1 MADSPIYQLP
11 VAPSLVGNE
20 RIPLDKSPF
29 GIAGSTCY
37 TTPTDI
43 ANFLASVTINGNLT
57 LGYLPVATGAKTLGD
72 SRIFQ
77 DGNIIKASSV
87 DGLAYLQVQNN
98 NNAFRTVN
106 GSGAGSGLYQ
116 RLTEHQFYWNNGL
129 GAIGWVVLDVN
140 STNILHTAKIILS
153 APTIN
158 TPSLTA
164 NRIIGTD
171 VNSNLV
177 ATNLQTSDLT
187 NLVPV
192 TIVFTAA
199 WSTQTLPDVS
209 TLFYFVNASNSTSKT
224 INLPAAPTANNYVVI
239 KDKKGDAGTFNIT
252 IQGNGK
258 LIDGVASIL
267 INGNNQAY
275 TLKYDGA
282 AWNLI

>member
-1 MADSPIYQLP
+1 MADSPIYLLNP
-11 VAPSLVGNE
+11 APALVGTE
-20 RIPLDKSPF
+20 RIPVDVAPF
-29 GIAGSTCY
+29 GVAGSTMFL
-37 TTPTDI
+37 TPTQI
-43 ANFLASVTINGNLT
+43 ATFLNTLFINGNLT
-57 LGYLPVATGAKTLGD
+57 LGYLPVATGTKTLSD

-77 DGNIIKASSV
+77 DGNIVSISSV
-87 DGLAYLQVQNN
+87 DGLASLQVKNN
-98 NNAFRTVN
+98 DNKFRTVGIN
-106 GSGAGSGLYQ
+106 GAGSGVYQ
-116 RLTEHQFYWNNGL
+116 TLAQHQFYWNNGL
-129 GAIGWVVLDVN
+129 GAIGYVVLDVN
-140 STNILHTAKIILS
+140 STNILHTSKIILS

-192 TIVFTAA
+192 TIVFTAN

-209 TLFYFVNASNSTSKT
+209 TLFYFVNASNSTAKT
-224 INLPAAPTANNYVVI
+224 INLPANPTANNYVVI
-239 KDKKGDAGTFNIT
+239 KDKKGDAATNNIT

-258 LIDGVASIL
+258 LIDGVSSIL

>member
-1 MADSPIYQLP
+1 MADSPIYLLNP
-11 VAPSLVGNE
+11 APALVGTE
-20 RIPLDKSPF
+20 RIPVDVAPF
-29 GIAGSTCY
+29 GVAGSTMFL
-37 TTPTDI
+37 TPTQI
-43 ANFLASVTINGNLT
+43 ATFLNSLFINGNLT
-57 LGYLPVATGAKTLGD
+57 LGYLPVAIGAKTIGD
-72 SRIFQ
+72 SRVFQ
-77 DGNIIKASSV
+77 DGNIVSISSV
-87 DGLAYLQVQNN
+87 DGLAFLQVKNN
-98 NNAFRTVN
+98 DNKFRTVDIN
-106 GSGAGSGLYQ
+106 GAGSGVYQ
-116 RLTEHQFYWNNGL
+116 TLAQHQFYWSNGL
-129 GAIGWVVLDVN
+129 GAIGYVVLDVN
-140 STNILHTAKIILS
+140 STNILHTSKIILS

-171 VNSNLV
+171 VNSNLT

-192 TIVFTAA
+192 TIVFTAN

-209 TLFYFVNASNSTSKT
+209 TLFYFVNASNSTAKT

-239 KDKKGDAGTFNIT
+239 KDKKGDAATNNIT

>member
-87 DGLAYLQVQNN
+87 DGLAYIQVQNN

-106 GSGAGSGLYQ
+106 GSGAGSGVYQ
-116 RLTEHQFYWNNGL
+116 TLAQHQLYWNNGL
-129 GAIGWVVLDVN
+129 GAIGYVILDVN

-153 APTIN
+153 APIIN

-224 INLPAAPTANNYVVI
+224 INLPAVPTANNYVVI

>member
-1 MADSPIYQLP
+1 MADSPIYLLP
-11 VAPSLVGNE
+11 AASSLAGTE
-20 RIPLDKSPF
+20 RIPLDVAPF
-29 GIAGSTCY
+29 GVSGSTSY
-37 TTPTDI
+37 ATLLQI
-43 ANFLASVTINGNLT
+43 ANYLNTLFLNGNLT
-57 LGYLPVATGAKTLGD
+57 LGYLPVATGAKTVGD
-72 SRIFQ
+72 SRVFQ
-77 DGNIIKASSV
+77 DGNIVSISSI
-87 DGLAYLQVQNN
+87 DGLAFLQVKNN
-98 NNAFRTVN
+98 DNKFRTVDIN
-106 GSGAGSGLYQ
+106 GAGSGLYQ
-116 RLTEHQFYWNNGL
+116 TLAQHQLYWNNGL
-129 GAIGWVVLDVN
+129 GAIGYVVLDVN

-171 VNSNLV
+171 ANSNLT

-209 TLFYFVNASNSTSKT
+209 TLFYFVNASNSTAKT

-239 KDKKGDAGTFNIT
+239 KDKKGDAATNNIT
-252 IQGNGK
+252 ISGNGK

>member
-1 MADSPIYQLP
+1 MADSPIYLLNP
-11 VAPSLVGNE
+11 VPALVGTE
-20 RIPLDKSPF
+20 RIPVDVAPF
-29 GIAGSTCY
+29 GVAGSTMFL
-37 TTPTDI
+37 TPTQI
-43 ANFLASVTINGNLT
+43 ATFLNSLFINGNLT
-57 LGYLPVATGAKTLGD
+57 LGYLPVAIGAKTIGD
-72 SRIFQ
+72 SRVFQ
-77 DGNIIKASSV
+77 DGNIVSISSV
-87 DGLAYLQVQNN
+87 DGLAFFQVKNN
-98 NNAFRTVN
+98 DNKFRTVDIN
-106 GSGAGSGLYQ
+106 GAGSGVYQ
-116 RLTEHQFYWNNGL
+116 TLAQHQFYWSNGL
-129 GAIGWVVLDVN
+129 GAIGYVVLDVN
-140 STNILHTAKIILS
+140 STNILHTSKIILS

-171 VNSNLV
+171 VNSNLT

-192 TIVFTAA
+192 TIVFTAN

-209 TLFYFVNASNSTSKT
+209 TLFYFVNASNSTAKT
-224 INLPAAPTANNYVVI
+224 INLPANPTANNYVVI
-239 KDKKGDAGTFNIT
+239 KDKKGDAATNNIT

>member
-1 MADSPIYQLP
+1 MADSPIYLLNP
-11 VAPSLVGNE
+11 APTLVGTE
-20 RIPLDKSPF
+20 RIPLDVAPF
-29 GIAGSTCY
+29 GVAGSTSY
-37 TTPTDI
+37 ATPNQI
-43 ANFLASVTINGNLT
+43 ATFLNSLFLNGNLT

-72 SRIFQ
+72 SRVFQ
-77 DGNIIKASSV
+77 DGNIVSISSV
-87 DGLAYLQVQNN
+87 DGLSFFQVKNN
-98 NNAFRTVN
+98 DNKFRTVDIN
-106 GSGAGSGLYQ
+106 GAGSEVYQ
-116 RLTEHQFYWNNGL
+116 TLAQHQFYWNNGL
-129 GAIGWVVLDVN
+129 GAIGYVVLDVN

-158 TPSLTA
+158 VPSLTA
-164 NRIIGTD
+164 NKIIGTD

-192 TIVFTAA
+192 TIVFTAN

-209 TLFYFVNASNSTSKT
+209 TLFYFVNASNSTAKT
-224 INLPAAPTANNYVVI
+224 INLPATPTANNYIVI
-239 KDKKGDAGTFNIT
+239 KDKKGDAATNNIT

-258 LIDGVASIL
+258 LIDGVSSIL

-275 TLKYDGA
+275 TLKYDGS

>member
-87 DGLAYLQVQNN
+87 DGLAYLQVENN

-106 GSGAGSGLYQ
+106 GSGAGSGVYQ
-116 RLTEHQFYWNNGL
+116 KLAQHQFYWNNGL
-129 GAIGWVVLDVN
+129 GAIGYVVLDVN

-192 TIVFTAA
+192 TIVFTAN

>member
-87 DGLAYLQVQNN
+87 DGLAYLQVENN

-116 RLTEHQFYWNNGL
+116 TLTQHQLYWNNGL
-129 GAIGWVVLDVN
+129 GAIGYVVLDVN
-140 STNILHTAKIILS
+140 STNILHTTKIILS

-171 VNSNLV
+171 VNSNLI

>member
-1 MADSPIYQLP
+1 MADSPIYLLNP
-11 VAPSLVGNE
+11 APALVGTE
-20 RIPLDKSPF
+20 RIPVDVAPF
-29 GIAGSTCY
+29 GVAGSTMFL
-37 TTPTDI
+37 TPTQI
-43 ANFLASVTINGNLT
+43 ATFLNSLFINGNLT
-57 LGYLPVATGAKTLGD
+57 LGYLPVAIGAKTIGD
-72 SRIFQ
+72 SRVFQ
-77 DGNIIKASSV
+77 DGNIVSISSV
-87 DGLAYLQVQNN
+87 DGLAFFQVKNN
-98 NNAFRTVN
+98 DNKFRTVDIN
-106 GSGAGSGLYQ
+106 GAGSGVYQ
-116 RLTEHQFYWNNGL
+116 TLAQHQFYWSNGL
-129 GAIGWVVLDVN
+129 GAIGYVVLDVN
-140 STNILHTAKIILS
+140 STNILHTSKIILS

-192 TIVFTAA
+192 TIVFTANWA
-199 WSTQTLPDVS
+199 TQTLPDVS
-209 TLFYFVNASNSTSKT
+209 TLFYFVNASNSTAKT
-224 INLPAAPTANNYVVI
+224 INLPANPTANNYVVI
-239 KDKKGDAGTFNIT
+239 KDKKGDAATNNIT

>member
-87 DGLAYLQVQNN
+87 DGLAYIQVQNN
-98 NNAFRTVN
+98 NNVLRTVN
-106 GSGAGSGLYQ
+106 GSGDGSGLYQ
-116 RLTEHQFYWNNGL
+116 TLAQHQLYWSNGL
-129 GAIGWVVLDVN
+129 GAIGYVVLDVN

-171 VNSNLV
+171 VNSNLT

-192 TIVFTAA
+192 TIVFTAN

-224 INLPAAPTANNYVVI
+224 INLPAAPTANNYIVI

-275 TLKYDGA
+275 ALKYDGA

>member
-1 MADSPIYQLP
+1 MADSPIYLLP
-11 VAPSLVGNE
+11 AAPALVGTE
-20 RIPLDKSPF
+20 RIPLDVAPF
-29 GIAGSTCY
+29 GVAGSTSY
-37 TTPTDI
+37 ATPAQI
-43 ANFLASVTINGNLT
+43 AAFLNSSFLNGNLT
-57 LGYLPVATGAKTLGD
+57 LGYLPVVIGSKLLGD

-77 DGNIIKASSV
+77 DDNIIKASSV

-98 NNAFRTVN
+98 NNILRTVN

-116 RLTEHQFYWNNGL
+116 TLAQHQFYWNNGL
-129 GAIGWVVLDVN
+129 GAVGYVVLDAN
-140 STNILHTAKIILS
+140 STAILHNSKIILT

-192 TIVFTAA
+192 TVVFTAT

-209 TLFYFVNASNSTSKT
+209 TLFYFVNASNSTAKT
-224 INLPAAPTANNYVVI
+224 INLPANPTANNYVVI
-239 KDKKGDAGTFNIT
+239 KDKKGDAATNNIT
-252 IQGNGK
+252 ISGNGK
-258 LIDGVASIL
+258 LIDGVSSIL

>member
-1 MADSPIYQLP
+1 MADSPIYLLNP
-11 VAPSLVGNE
+11 APALVGTE
-20 RIPLDKSPF
+20 RIPVDVAPF
-29 GIAGSTCY
+29 GVAGSTMFL
-37 TTPTDI
+37 TPTQI
-43 ANFLASVTINGNLT
+43 ATFLNSLFINGNLT
-57 LGYLPVATGAKTLGD
+57 LGYLPVAIGAKTIGD
-72 SRIFQ
+72 SRVFQ
-77 DGNIIKASSV
+77 DGNIVSISSV
-87 DGLAYLQVQNN
+87 DGLAFLQVKNN
-98 NNAFRTVN
+98 DNKFRTVDIN
-106 GSGAGSGLYQ
+106 GAGSGLYQ
-116 RLTEHQFYWNNGL
+116 TLAQHQFYWNNGL
-129 GAIGWVVLDVN
+129 GAVGYVVLDVN
-140 STNILHTAKIILS
+140 STNILHSSKIILS

-192 TIVFTAA
+192 TIVFTAN

-209 TLFYFVNASNSTSKT
+209 TLFYFVNASNSTAKT
-224 INLPAAPTANNYVVI
+224 INLPANPTANNYVVI
-239 KDKKGDAGTFNIT
+239 KDKKGDAATNNIT

>member
-1 MADSPIYQLP
+1 MADSPIYLLP
-11 VAPSLVGNE
+11 AASSLAGTE
-20 RIPLDKSPF
+20 RIPLDVAPF
-29 GIAGSTCY
+29 GVSGSTSY
-37 TTPTDI
+37 ATLLQI
-43 ANFLASVTINGNLT
+43 ANYLNTLFLNGNLT
-57 LGYLPVATGAKTLGD
+57 LGYLPVATGAKTVGD
-72 SRIFQ
+72 SRVFQ
-77 DGNIIKASSV
+77 DGNIVSISSI
-87 DGLAYLQVQNN
+87 DGLAFLQVKNN
-98 NNAFRTVN
+98 DNKFRTVDIN
-106 GSGAGSGLYQ
+106 GAGSGLYQ
-116 RLTEHQFYWNNGL
+116 TLAQHQLYWNNGL
-129 GAIGWVVLDVN
+129 GAIGYVVLDVN

-209 TLFYFVNASNSTSKT
+209 TLFYFVNASNSTAKT
-224 INLPAAPTANNYVVI
+224 INLPANPTANNYVVV
-239 KDKKGDAGTFNIT
+239 KDKKGDAATNNIT
-252 IQGNGK
+252 ISGNGK

-275 TLKYDGA
+275 TLKYDGS

>member
-224 INLPAAPTANNYVVI
+224 INLPANPTANNYVVI

>member
-1 MADSPIYQLP
+1 MADSPIYLLP
-11 VAPSLVGNE
+11 AASNLAGTE
-20 RIPLDKSPF
+20 RIPLDVAPF
-29 GIAGSTCY
+29 GVSGSTSY
-37 TTPTDI
+37 ATLLQI
-43 ANFLASVTINGNLT
+43 ANYLNTLFLNGNLT

-98 NNAFRTVN
+98 NNILRTVN
-106 GSGAGSGLYQ
+106 GSGAGSGVYQ

-171 VNSNLV
+171 ANSNLV

-192 TIVFTAA
+192 TIVFTAN

-209 TLFYFVNASNSTSKT
+209 TLFYFVNASNSTAKT
-224 INLPAAPTANNYVVI
+224 INLPANPTANNYVVI
-239 KDKKGDAGTFNIT
+239 KDKKGDAATNNIT